1 MIFANKKG
9 GKKEKCVDTGGEEIH
24 QSIQKT
30 RFAVFFLNIFRK
42 LSRLFK
48 LNERFKE
55 FLRKLLGGGKID
67 TSCIGIFVGYQ
78 RCQVYTRNLPAV
90 VGTDIEGGER
100 CALHVMTSATEMM
113 T

>member
-24 QSIQKT
+24 QSIQTT

-55 FLRKLLGGGKID
+55 FLRKLLGGGEDRHIMHWD
-67 TSCIGIFVGYQ
+67 ICWLSTVPGLHQEPTGSCWH
-78 RCQVYTRNLPAV
+78 R
-90 VGTDIEGGER
+90 
-100 CALHVMTSATEMM
+100 H
-113 T
+113 